1 MDCSILGF
9 PILYD
14 LQELAQTHVHWVSD
28 TIQPSHPLSSPSPLP
43 SIFPSIRVFSN
54 ELALYIRWPKYIQRW
69 FPLGLTVLISLLSK
83 GLTKVFSSSVLR
95 KHQFFG
101 IQHFFYGPTLK
112 HPSMTTG
119 ETIALATQTF
129 VGKVMSLLFSML
141 SRFVIAFL
149 PRSKRRLISWLLSS
163 SAVIL
168 ELKKIK
174 SVTVSTFSPSICHE
188 VMGPNANLLWTW
200 LLYTFPLNMA
210 NVLKVNHI
218 FLSFFYSFIHS
229 AHILGTYQGSDT
241 VLGVGHTATH
251 KRGKNS
257 AFIF

>member
-9 PILYD
+9 PVLYD

-54 ELALYIRWPKYIQRW
+54 ELALCIRWPKYIQHW
-69 FPLGLTVLISLLSK
+69 FPLGLTVLILLSK
-83 GLTKVFSSSVLR
+83 GLTEVFSSTVLR

-119 ETIALATQTF
+119 ETIALAIQTF

-149 PRSKRRLISWLLSS
+149 PRSKRHLISWLLSS
-163 SAVIL
+163 PAVIL

-174 SVTVSTFSPSICHE
+174 SVTGFHF
-188 VMGPNANLLWTW
+188 
-200 LLYTFPLNMA
+200 FPIYLPW
-210 NVLKVNHI
+210 
-218 FLSFFYSFIHS
+218 
-229 AHILGTYQGSDT
+229 SDET
-241 VLGVGHTATH
+241 
-251 KRGKNS
+251 KC
-257 AFIF
+257 